1 MRNGCGCIGRNSL
14 CGWGSGSQGEENG
27 ARWAVGE
34 RSGEARSG
42 RPITPCGA
50 FPEQKVLQRLSQKVT
65 LTGMYFRRLFWWI
78 HGDEIGEGP
87 EGCREEQLGSF
98 NNRQDMMLRWSG
110 SSRNG
115 DFSFFFELCILFGC
129 AGSSSLHMGFSLVA
143 VRQSYSLV
151 LVHGLLTVV
160 ASLVA
165 EHGLRA
171 LVLSSC
177 SAWA

>member
-1 MRNGCGCIGRNSL
+1 
-14 CGWGSGSQGEENG
+14 
-27 ARWAVGE
+27 
-34 RSGEARSG
+34 
-42 RPITPCGA
+42 
-50 FPEQKVLQRLSQKVT
+50 
-65 LTGMYFRRLFWWI
+65 
-78 HGDEIGEGP
+78 
-87 EGCREEQLGSF
+87 
-98 NNRQDMMLRWSG
+98 MMLRWSG

-115 DFSFFFELCILFGC
+115 AFSFFFELCILFGC
-129 AGSSSLHMGFSLVA
+129 AGSSSLLMGFSLVA